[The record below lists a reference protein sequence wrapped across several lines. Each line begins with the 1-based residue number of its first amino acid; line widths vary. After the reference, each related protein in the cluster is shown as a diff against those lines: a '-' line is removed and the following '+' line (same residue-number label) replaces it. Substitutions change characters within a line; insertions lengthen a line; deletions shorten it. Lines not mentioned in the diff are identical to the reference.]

1 MMMSTYHRSVLLHEC
16 IEGLR
21 ILKNGIYIDVTF
33 GGGGHSRGILE
44 QLNAQGKVIGFDQ
57 DADAAANGLADD
69 RFTLVRQNFKY
80 LKNFLRLHQITQ
92 VDGILADLGVSSHQF
107 DVGERG
113 FSTRFDGPLDMRM
126 NREGRLTASEVLNT
140 YDEVTLKNLFRQ
152 YGEVDNAAQLT
163 KAIVERRA
171 TNRFETV
178 ADLKQAM
185 APFLRRGREN
195 QYLAQVFQALRIEVN
210 AELEALKVLLKQAVE
225 LLKPGGRIAVISYHS
240 LEDRL
245 VKHFFRTGNF
255 EDEVQKDFYGN
266 LIRPLEPVNRKP
278 ITPAK
283 EELQENSRAR
293 SAKLRIAEKPLPAE

>member
-1 MMMSTYHRSVLLHEC
+1 MSTYHRSVLLHEC